1 MIKLIIEDDEGKTT
15 VVPLIRDEIT
25 IGRKEGNTIRLTERN
40 VSRRHAKLTR
50 GNGEVVL
57 EDLGSYNGIKVNG
70 SRIAG
75 QTAVGE
81 GDRIQIGDYILAFK
95 QDQPA
100 ATASTPADP
109 FDEMK
114 TIPVEKAEAVAMAAH
129 LAAQPSGEAAM
140 ATAATMPADE
150 APTKQL
156 QHDLIAQATQ
166 ATDTEESAKMV
177 VVSSNFGGLECILDK
192 AAQVIGRT
200 EDNDVVINHRSI
212 SRHHAKIVRQG
223 DSYTVVDHASANGI
237 FVNGEKYDRVELR
250 PGDMVDLGH
259 VRMRFVGAGE
269 AWAFDPSNAVDTTP
283 TPEKSRTTLYGII
296 GAVVAIAAIVGIL
309 FGTGIIGGGKKDQA
323 SQTTKSPDGMEP
335 MSDMDIPGD
344 IDAASVQANY
354 IPIQEAIAKK
364 QWPSAIKAADSIL
377 VQNPQDAE
385 ARKLKAK
392 AVEEQ
397 KNKGHR
403 DRFFDAVGASNMEQA
418 VLEGSQIATDSV
430 YYPEVSKRLV
440 SEKKKY
446 KPQLIKEAKQ
456 SHKKGQCL
464 ALRDIAKKMQALDPN
479 ENAIASL
486 VSTCR
491 PIDDPIRPRV
501 MDPDPGMGS
510 DPPRR
515 PGMRRKPPR
524 TRPMDPDVM
533 RPTKNGGASAAELYA
548 MARQAW
554 LAGQCG
560 KAIKLARKANR
571 RKFSKRHVSIIG
583 ACACTLRRKSTA
595 KWAYKI
601 LRGGQRNMLLQICRS
616 KGIDLP

>member
-1 MIKLIIEDDEGKTT
+1 MLKLIIEDDEGKTT

-40 VSRRHAKLTR
+40 VSRRHAKLCR
-50 GNGEVVL
+50 SNGEVTL

-70 SRIAG
+70 SRISG
-75 QTAVGE
+75 QAAVGE

-100 ATASTPADP
+100 AAASSPADP
-109 FDEMK
+109 FDDMK
-114 TIPVEKAEAVAMAAH
+114 TVPVEKAEAQAMKAH
-129 LAAQPSGEAAM
+129 LMAGGEAKSGEAGAV
-140 ATAATMPADE
+140 AAEE

-156 QHDLIAQATQ
+156 QQDLIAEAAQVS
-166 ATDTEESAKMV
+166 ESKESAKMV
-177 VVSSNFGGLECILDK
+177 VVSSNFAGLECILDK

-200 EDNDVVINHRSI
+200 DDNDVVINHRSI

-223 DSYTVVDHASANGI
+223 DSYTVVDHASANGV

-269 AWAFDPSNAVDTTP
+269 AWVFDPTNAVDTSP
-283 TPEKSRTTLYGII
+283 SPGKSKTTLFGVV
-296 GAVVAIAAIVGIL
+296 GAVVALAAIVAIL
-309 FGTGIIGGGKKDQA
+309 FGTGIIGGDKKNEGA
-323 SQTTKSPDGMEP
+323 QTTKNSDGTDP
-335 MSDMDIPGD
+335 MSDMDPDGAV
-344 IDAASVQANY
+344 DAGTQLANY
-354 IPIQEAIAKK
+354 KPIQDAITAKN
-364 QWPSAIKAADSIL
+364 WPAAIKSTDSIL
-377 VQNPQDAE
+377 IQNPQDTQ

-403 DRFFDAVGASNMEQA
+403 DRFFEAVGASNMEKA

-430 YYPEVSKRLV
+430 YYPEVSKRLA

-446 KPQLIKEAKQ
+446 KPQLIKLAKR
-456 SHKKGQCL
+456 SHKKGQCVEL
-464 ALRDIAKKMQALDPN
+464 KAIATKMQALDPN
-479 ENAIASL
+479 ETAVASL
-486 VSTCR
+486 VTSCR
-491 PIDDPIRPRV
+491 SKDDPMTPSA
-501 MDPDPGMGS
+501 MDPDSGMAV

-515 PGMRRKPPR
+515 PGMRRRTPRPR
-524 TRPMDPDVM
+524 TMRTEPM
-533 RPTKNGGASAAELYA
+533 RPVESGGASAAELYA
-548 MARQAW
+548 KARAAW

-560 KAIKLARKANR
+560 NAIKLARKANR
-571 RKFSKRHVSIIG
+571 KKFSTRHVSIIG
-583 ACACTLRRKSTA
+583 ACACSLRRKSTA

-616 KGIDLP
+616 KGIELP

>member
-1 MIKLIIEDDEGKTT
+1 MLKLIIEDDEGKTT

-40 VSRRHAKLTR
+40 VSRRHAKICR
-50 GNGEVVL
+50 SNGEVTL

-70 SRIAG
+70 SRIDG

-100 ATASTPADP
+100 AAASSPADP
-109 FDEMK
+109 FDDMK
-114 TIPVEKAEAVAMAAH
+114 TIPVEKAEAQAMKAH
-129 LAAQPSGEAAM
+129 LMAGGKGASDAADTVASE
-140 ATAATMPADE
+140 E

-156 QHDLIAQATQ
+156 QQDLIAEAAEASESQ
-166 ATDTEESAKMV
+166 DSAKMV
-177 VVSSNFGGLECILDK
+177 VVSANFAGLECILDK

-200 EDNDVVINHRSI
+200 DDNDVVINHRSI

-223 DSYTVVDHASANGI
+223 ESYTVVDHASANGV

-259 VRMRFVGAGE
+259 VRMRFVGVGE
-269 AWAFDPSNAVDTTP
+269 AWVFDPVNAVDTTP
-283 TPEKSRTTLYGII
+283 SPGKSKSTLFGVI
-296 GAVVAIAAIVGIL
+296 GAVVAIAAVVAIL
-309 FGTGIIGGGKKDQA
+309 FGTGIIGGEKKGKSSQA
-323 SQTTKSPDGMEP
+323 TQSTDGMDP
-335 MSDMDIPGD
+335 MSDMVP
-344 IDAASVQANY
+344 DAVVDAGPQLANY
-354 IPIQEAIAKK
+354 KPVQDAIAAKN
-364 QWPSAIKAADSIL
+364 WPVAIKGADAIL
-377 VQNPQDAE
+377 IQNTQDAE
-385 ARKLKAK
+385 AGKLKAK

-403 DRFFDAVGASNMEQA
+403 DRFFDAVGASNMEKA

-430 YYPEVSKRLV
+430 YYPEVSKRLA

-446 KPQLIKEAKQ
+446 KPQLIKLAKR
-456 SHKKGQCL
+456 SHKQGKCMDL
-464 ALRDIAKKMQALDPN
+464 KAIATKMQALDPN
-479 ENAIASL
+479 ETAIASL
-486 VSTCR
+486 VSSCR
-491 PIDDPIRPRV
+491 SKEDPISPRT
-501 MDPDPGMGS
+501 MNPDASMQVV
-510 DPPRR
+510 PPRR
-515 PGMRRKPPR
+515 HGMRRR
-524 TRPMDPDVM
+524 TM
-533 RPTKNGGASAAELYA
+533 RPRQMRPEPMRPVENTGASASELYA
-548 MARQAW
+548 KARAAW

-571 RKFSKRHVSIIG
+571 RKFSTRHVSIIG

-616 KGIDLP
+616 KGIELP